1 MQIKVDK
8 IKKNIA
14 VAIPLTEQAGKIRV
28 KHRYIWYGYGLP
40 VATRQQPFNNDC
52 YIEWQIGYDA
62 DTGDKDKL
70 KLSTLPDK
78 TFIGSNG
85 REKALYEL
93 SEYLYY
99 FFEMDIV
106 SEDEIEDLLKEI
118 ERVND
123 KELIENNEDL
133 SVQRSYPTEYKLGN
147 INFQKST
154 ITYPLLLYKLSSF
167 DLLVEIAIK
176 EKQRAVGLQPMLY
189 VCFPITRLHSEKE
202 LIGRCADKKEVALL
216 ILNEQH
222 KDFIMQTFKIFALLS
237 KAHKQDVISMI
248 NVILGKSPIK

>member
-14 VAIPLTEQAGKIRV
+14 VAIPLTEQTGKIRV
-28 KHRYIWYGYGLP
+28 KHRCIWYGYGLP
-40 VATRQQPFNNDC
+40 AATRQQPFNNDC

-62 DTGDKDKL
+62 DTSDKDKL

-106 SEDEIEDLLKEI
+106 SEDEIEGLLKEI
-118 ERVND
+118 EGLND
-123 KELIENNEDL
+123 KKLIENNEDL

-147 INFQKST
+147 IIFQKS
-154 ITYPLLLYKLSSF
+154 IIKYPLLLYKLSLF

-189 VCFPITRLHSEKE
+189 VCFPITRLYSEKE

-248 NVILGKSPIK
+248 NVILGKSPVK